1 LKNENSS
8 LSFEKIP
15 ETIKSASDL
24 FCLVQINAHDR
35 RRSLP
40 SVHKW
45 LTIEAV
51 KNTTLIAMLALGRPV
66 LSEATVLDLDTKKIL
81 KKPKII

>member
-1 LKNENSS
+1 
-8 LSFEKIP
+8 
-15 ETIKSASDL
+15 
-24 FCLVQINAHDR
+24 
-35 RRSLP
+35 LP

-81 KKPKII
+81 KKPKIIDLWLFH